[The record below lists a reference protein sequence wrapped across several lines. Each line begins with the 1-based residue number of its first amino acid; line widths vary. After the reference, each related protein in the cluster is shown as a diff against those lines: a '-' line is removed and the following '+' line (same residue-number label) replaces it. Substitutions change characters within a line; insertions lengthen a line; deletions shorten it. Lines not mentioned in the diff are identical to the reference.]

1 MDKEKEMNMR
11 IKIRPIERADAESF
25 EYAFLRQGWHKSAIQ
40 FIEYYKQ
47 QQAGKRKVFVAEF
60 EGEVLGYV
68 TLLPEAE
75 NGPFM
80 GKKIPE
86 IVDFNVLKAYQHNGI
101 GTALIEAAEHEAS
114 KMSDCV
120 CLGVGLHS
128 GYGTAQRMYVK
139 RGYVPDGS
147 GVWYNGE
154 PLAEMAETVNDDD
167 LNLFLLKKLKLMAH
181 E

>member
-1 MDKEKEMNMR
+1 MVMK
-11 IKIRPIERADAESF
+11 IKIRPIERRDAENF

-40 FIEYYKQ
+40 FVEYYKQ

-68 TLLPEAE
+68 TLLPEAGE
-75 NGPFM
+75 GPFM
-80 GKKIPE
+80 GKGIPE
-86 IVDFNVLKAYQHNGI
+86 IVDFNVLMAYQNNGI
-101 GTALIEAAEHEAS
+101 GSALLDAAEHEAS
-114 KMSDCV
+114 RLADSV

-128 GYGTAQRMYVK
+128 GYGAAQRMYVK

-147 GVWYNGE
+147 GVWYRGRKL
-154 PLAEMAETVNDDD
+154 PEMAETLNDDD
-167 LNLFLLKKLKLMAH
+167 LNLFLSKKLKIMAH